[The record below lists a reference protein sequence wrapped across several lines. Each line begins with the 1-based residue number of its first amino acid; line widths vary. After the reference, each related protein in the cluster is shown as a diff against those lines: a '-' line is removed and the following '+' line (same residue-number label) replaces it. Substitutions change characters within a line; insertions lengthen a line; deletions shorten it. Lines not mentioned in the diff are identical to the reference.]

1 MLQLNSG
8 EVQRGGVSKIKTLLW
23 IGIVSALIFTAFL
36 LPGTQDITMRVLLDQ
51 TRGEHWYRL
60 EFSNQNIGQYFS
72 STLINLN
79 QEAIFSSSLNFTLP
93 GAQTTQINE
102 SLTFAAAAPHVLQS
116 GTYTEISEH
125 KIFREVTLTRI
136 ENGQTNTY
144 ELSISGDGKT
154 QTRAQQFTYT
164 LKDHLGLELW
174 LKQEHPRPG
183 RILQSRNF
191 DFNQFKPAI
200 ITWHVVENN
209 PDGYVV
215 SNSSMIDDSIY
226 TLDRNFLPQSFSL
239 AGLFKLYRITP
250 KQARLATRTNMVR
263 SKNLHVPLAQSLGD
277 PTLITALRLEIDSVS
292 AVVLQNAESHKIS
305 ESGGKFYLETRSNK
319 AMLSSLG
326 SGADSLA
333 ETLLFPIH
341 HPHIKQLGD
350 MLDLDPLPE
359 MEKLGALVE
368 FVNTYLDYQ
377 EHTRPLTLINALKTR
392 SGDCTE
398 YADLLTTLARHIG
411 LPAESVTGLAY
422 SNSPTPG
429 FFVHAW
435 NRVKVNDR
443 WHTVDPTWNELQV
456 DATHI
461 AFPTDSIGQL
471 KAYAAIPAMR
481 FVLKKVERE
490 LKK

>member
-1 MLQLNSG
+1 M
-8 EVQRGGVSKIKTLLW
+8 LLW
-23 IGIVSALIFTAFL
+23 ICVVSALLLTTFL
-36 LPGTQDITMRVLLDQ
+36 LPGTADLAVRALLDQ
-51 TRGEHWYRL
+51 TRGDHWYRL
-60 EFSNQNIGQYFS
+60 EFANQNIGQYFS
-72 STLINLN
+72 STQTELDRKIT
-79 QEAIFSSSLNFTLP
+79 FSSSLNFTLP
-93 GAQTTQINE
+93 GAQATQINE
-102 SLTFAAAAPHVLQS
+102 TLTFAAAAPHALES
-116 GTYTEISEH
+116 GSYTEISEH
-125 KIFREVTLTRI
+125 KLFREVTLTKNNTELSDTYQLTI
-136 ENGQTNTY
+136 TGDGQTQ
-144 ELSISGDGKT
+144 SRT
-154 QTRAQQFTYT
+154 QQIVYT

-191 DFNQFKPAI
+191 DFNQFKPVV
-200 ITWHVVENN
+200 ITWHVVQDT

-215 SNSSMIDDSIY
+215 SNVGMIDDSIY
-226 TLDRNFLPQSFSL
+226 MLDTNFLPQSFSL
-239 AGLFKLYRITP
+239 AGLFKLYRITA
-250 KQARLATRTNMVR
+250 KQAQLATRTNMVR
-263 SKNLHVPLAQSLGD
+263 STNLHIPINPSLGD
-277 PTLITALRLEIDSVS
+277 PTLVTALRIEIDSVS
-292 AVVLQNAESHKIS
+292 ATVLHNPVSHKIS
-305 ESGGKFYLETRSNK
+305 ENDGKYYLETHSSK
-319 AMLSSLG
+319 ALLSRLG
-326 SGADSLA
+326 SGVDALA

-341 HPHIKQLGD
+341 HPRIKQLVD
-350 MLDLDPLPE
+350 MLDLQLLPDI
-359 MEKLGALVE
+359 EKLRVLVE

-435 NRVKVNDR
+435 NRVKVDGR

-481 FVLKKVERE
+481 FVIKNVIRKPLQ
-490 LKK
+490 